1 MYFKKNIFQ
10 VWLQGYKNIEKKEF
24 LNNVENWK
32 NLNKDW
38 VYTLLD
44 DIGLRKICYTY
55 SNKCGK
61 IYDSVEN
68 MHLKIDLGRYVTI
81 FLYGGMYADIDAF
94 IMRPLNFSEDINNLL
109 SKYDKENIN
118 ILGLSIININPIES
132 LFYIGEKFMIN
143 NAIMFSSPRNRILKF
158 FINSILKKL
167 ENHDPKEKKESY
179 NLVNNITG
187 PISFNNFFHHY
198 IQNVPKKH
206 YIHLFK
212 YYIFEPCM
220 YNSDC
225 NITNETIAIHKFELS
240 WISKNIR
247 YLIKF
252 YYCVKKY
259 LPIFISLFC
268 GFIINIMILKIRN

>member
-132 LFYIGEKFMIN
+132 LFYIGEKF
-143 NAIMFSSPRNRILKF
+143 
-158 FINSILKKL
+158 
-167 ENHDPKEKKESY
+167 
-179 NLVNNITG
+179 
-187 PISFNNFFHHY
+187 
-198 IQNVPKKH
+198 
-206 YIHLFK
+206 HLREIE
-212 YYIFEPCM
+212 Y
-220 YNSDC
+220 
-225 NITNETIAIHKFELS
+225 
-240 WISKNIR
+240 
-247 YLIKF
+247 
-252 YYCVKKY
+252 
-259 LPIFISLFC
+259 
-268 GFIINIMILKIRN
+268 